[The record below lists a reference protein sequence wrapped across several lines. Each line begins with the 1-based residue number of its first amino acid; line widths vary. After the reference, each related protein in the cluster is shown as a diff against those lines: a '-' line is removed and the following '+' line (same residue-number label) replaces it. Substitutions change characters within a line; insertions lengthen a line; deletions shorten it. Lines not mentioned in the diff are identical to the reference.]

1 MTSWGLKIHQL
12 NGTQCLKFIE
22 KSMTNAQ
29 NRQSVSVS
37 RYANALFQLAKEAKV
52 IDTVSNDL
60 ISLEVSVNSDVEILK
75 FIQNPSIKKSLKVQF
90 FNTVSQKLELSKLT
104 ENFIGLIIKKNRVHY
119 ILEMIRAFND
129 LLSELKGIKSA
140 NITSA
145 YKLSDEEVSKI
156 KMKLKDKF
164 NSDFNINLLTDS
176 SLIGGLKIQVGS
188 QMIDSS
194 IKNQLNLLK
203 AKMKEVA

>member
-12 NGTQCLKFIE
+12 NGTQCLKFSE

-60 ISLEVSVNSDVEILK
+60 TSLEVTINSDVEILK

-156 KMKLKDKF
+156 KIKLKDKF

>member
-1 MTSWGLKIHQL
+1 MTSWDLKIHQL

-90 FNTVSQKLELSKLT
+90 FNTVSQKLELSKLS

-119 ILEMIRAFND
+119 ILEMIRAFNN

>member
-1 MTSWGLKIHQL
+1 VTSWGLKIHQL

-60 ISLEVSVNSDVEILK
+60 TSLEVTINSDVEILK

-164 NSDFNINLLTDS
+164 NSDFNINLLKDS

>member
-1 MTSWGLKIHQL
+1 MTSWGLKIYQL

-60 ISLEVSVNSDVEILK
+60 TSLEVTINSDVEILK

-90 FNTVSQKLELSKLT
+90 FNTVSKKLELSKLS

-145 YKLSDEEVSKI
+145 YELSDEEVSKI

>member
-1 MTSWGLKIHQL
+1 
-12 NGTQCLKFIE
+12 
-22 KSMTNAQ
+22 MTNAQ

-60 ISLEVSVNSDVEILK
+60 TSLEVTINSDVEILK

-90 FNTVSQKLELSKLT
+90 FNTVSKKLELSKLS

-119 ILEMIRAFND
+119 ILEMIRAFDD

-145 YKLSDEEVSKI
+145 YELSDEEVSKI

-164 NSDFNINLLTDS
+164 NSDFNINLLKDS

>member
-1 MTSWGLKIHQL
+1 VTSWGLKIHQL

-60 ISLEVSVNSDVEILK
+60 TSLEVTINSDVEILK

-90 FNTVSQKLELSKLT
+90 FNSVSQKLELSKLT

>member
-60 ISLEVSVNSDVEILK
+60 TSLEVSINSDVEILK

-156 KMKLKDKF
+156 KMKLKVKF
-164 NSDFNINLLTDS
+164 NSDFNINLQTDS
-176 SLIGGLKIQVGS
+176 SLIGGLKIQVES

>member
-60 ISLEVSVNSDVEILK
+60 TSLEVTINSDFEILK
-75 FIQNPSIKKSLKVQF
+75 FIQNPSIKKTLKFQF

>member
-60 ISLEVSVNSDVEILK
+60 TSLEVTINSDVEILK

-104 ENFIGLIIKKNRVHY
+104 ENFIGLIITKNRVHY

>member
-60 ISLEVSVNSDVEILK
+60 KSLEATINSDVEILK

-104 ENFIGLIIKKNRVHY
+104 ENYIGLIIKKNRVHY

>member
-60 ISLEVSVNSDVEILK
+60 TSLEVTINSDVEILK

-164 NSDFNINLLTDS
+164 NSDFNINLLKDS

-203 AKMKEVA
+203 EKMKEVA

>member
-12 NGTQCLKFIE
+12 NGTQCLKFSE

-60 ISLEVSVNSDVEILK
+60 TSLEVTINSDVEILK

-164 NSDFNINLLTDS
+164 NSDFNINLLTDL

>member
-12 NGTQCLKFIE
+12 NGTQCLKFSE

-60 ISLEVSVNSDVEILK
+60 TSLEVTINSEVEILK

-145 YKLSDEEVSKI
+145 YELSDEEVSKI

>member
-60 ISLEVSVNSDVEILK
+60 TSLEVTINSDVEILK

-90 FNTVSQKLELSKLT
+90 FNTVSKKLELSKLS

>member
-60 ISLEVSVNSDVEILK
+60 TSLEVTINSEVEILK

-194 IKNQLNLLK
+194 IKNQRNLLK

>member
-12 NGTQCLKFIE
+12 NGTQCLKFSE

-60 ISLEVSVNSDVEILK
+60 TSLEVTINSDVEILK

-129 LLSELKGIKSA
+129 LLSEL
-140 NITSA
+140 NIVFSN
-145 YKLSDEEVSKI
+145 
-156 KMKLKDKF
+156 F
-164 NSDFNINLLTDS
+164 
-176 SLIGGLKIQVGS
+176 SL
-188 QMIDSS
+188 
-194 IKNQLNLLK
+194 
-203 AKMKEVA
+203 

>member
-60 ISLEVSVNSDVEILK
+60 TSLEVTINSEVEILK

>member
-60 ISLEVSVNSDVEILK
+60 TSLEVTINSEVEILK

-104 ENFIGLIIKKNRVHY
+104 ENFIGLIITKNRVHY

-156 KMKLKDKF
+156 KMKLQDKF

>member
-1 MTSWGLKIHQL
+1 
-12 NGTQCLKFIE
+12 
-22 KSMTNAQ
+22 MTNAQ
-29 NRQSVSVS
+29 NRQTVSVS
-37 RYANALFQLAKEAKV
+37 RYANALFQLSKEAKV

-60 ISLEVSVNSDVEILK
+60 KSLEVCINSDIEILK

-104 ENFIGLIIKKNRVHY
+104 ENFIGLVIKKNRVHY
-119 ILEMIRAFND
+119 ILEMIRAFNN

-156 KMKLKDKF
+156 KMKLKEKF
-164 NSDFNINLLTDS
+164 NSEFNINLLTDS

>member
-60 ISLEVSVNSDVEILK
+60 TSLEVTINSDVEILK

-145 YKLSDEEVSKI
+145 YELSDEEVSKI

>member
-60 ISLEVSVNSDVEILK
+60 KSLEATINSDVEILK

>member
-12 NGTQCLKFIE
+12 NGTQCLKFSE

-60 ISLEVSVNSDVEILK
+60 TILEVTINSDFEILK

>member
-60 ISLEVSVNSDVEILK
+60 KSLEATINSDVEILK

-140 NITSA
+140 NIISA

>member
-1 MTSWGLKIHQL
+1 VTSWGLKIHQL
-12 NGTQCLKFIE
+12 NGTQCLKFSE

-60 ISLEVSVNSDVEILK
+60 TSLEVTINSDVEILK

>member
-60 ISLEVSVNSDVEILK
+60 TSLEVTINSDVEILK

-145 YKLSDEEVSKI
+145 YKLSDEKVSKI

-164 NSDFNINLLTDS
+164 NSDFNINLLKDS

>member
-12 NGTQCLKFIE
+12 NGTQCLKFSE

-60 ISLEVSVNSDVEILK
+60 TSLEVTINSDFEILK

-129 LLSELKGIKSA
+129 LLLELKGIKSA

-176 SLIGGLKIQVGS
+176 SLIGGLKIQVES

>member
-12 NGTQCLKFIE
+12 NGTQCLKFSE

-60 ISLEVSVNSDVEILK
+60 TSLEVTINSDVEILK

-156 KMKLKDKF
+156 KIKLKDKF

-176 SLIGGLKIQVGS
+176 SLIGGLKIQVES

>member
-1 MTSWGLKIHQL
+1 VTSWGLKIHQL

-60 ISLEVSVNSDVEILK
+60 TSLEVTINSEVEILK

>member
-12 NGTQCLKFIE
+12 NGTQCLKFSK

-60 ISLEVSVNSDVEILK
+60 TSLEVSINSDVEILK

-104 ENFIGLIIKKNRVHY
+104 ENFIGLIITKNRVHY

-145 YKLSDEEVSKI
+145 YKLSNEEVSKI

-164 NSDFNINLLTDS
+164 NSDFKINLLTDS

>member
-60 ISLEVSVNSDVEILK
+60 TSLEVTINSDVEILK
-75 FIQNPSIKKSLKVQF
+75 FIQNPSIKKL
-90 FNTVSQKLELSKLT
+90 
-104 ENFIGLIIKKNRVHY
+104 
-119 ILEMIRAFND
+119 
-129 LLSELKGIKSA
+129 
-140 NITSA
+140 
-145 YKLSDEEVSKI
+145 
-156 KMKLKDKF
+156 
-164 NSDFNINLLTDS
+164 
-176 SLIGGLKIQVGS
+176 SLIHI
-188 QMIDSS
+188 
-194 IKNQLNLLK
+194 
-203 AKMKEVA
+203 

>member
-12 NGTQCLKFIE
+12 NGTQCLKFSE

-60 ISLEVSVNSDVEILK
+60 TSLEVSINSDVEILK

-145 YKLSDEEVSKI
+145 YELSDEEVSKI

-194 IKNQLNLLK
+194 IKNQLNSLK

>member
-52 IDTVSNDL
+52 IDTVSIDL
-60 ISLEVSVNSDVEILK
+60 TSLEVTINSDVEILK

>member
-60 ISLEVSVNSDVEILK
+60 TSLEVTINSDVEILK

-90 FNTVSQKLELSKLT
+90 FNTVSQKLELSKLS

-145 YKLSDEEVSKI
+145 YELSDEEVSKI

>member
-12 NGTQCLKFIE
+12 NGTQCLKFSE

-60 ISLEVSVNSDVEILK
+60 TSLEITINSDVEILK

-140 NITSA
+140 NIISA

>member
-60 ISLEVSVNSDVEILK
+60 TSLEVTINSDVEILK

-164 NSDFNINLLTDS
+164 NTDFNINLLTDL

>member
-12 NGTQCLKFIE
+12 NGTQCLKFSE

-60 ISLEVSVNSDVEILK
+60 KSLEATINSDVEILK

>member
-60 ISLEVSVNSDVEILK
+60 TSLEVTINSEVEILK

-104 ENFIGLIIKKNRVHY
+104 ENFIGLIITKNRVHY
-119 ILEMIRAFND
+119 ILEMIKAFND

>member
-60 ISLEVSVNSDVEILK
+60 TSLEVTINSEVEILK

-104 ENFIGLIIKKNRVHY
+104 ENFIGLIITKNRVHY